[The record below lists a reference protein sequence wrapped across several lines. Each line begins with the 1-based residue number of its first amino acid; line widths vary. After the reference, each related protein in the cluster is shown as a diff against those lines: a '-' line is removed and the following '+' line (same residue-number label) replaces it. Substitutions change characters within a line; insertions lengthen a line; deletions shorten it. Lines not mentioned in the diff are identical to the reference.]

1 MARPRSST
9 VTSSA
14 PDREDSIPLRFGDD
28 PLLWAA
34 WLYYEEGMTQSD
46 IAEAIGVSRAT
57 VITYLADARARG
69 VVNIQIVQEKFQSLT
84 ISNALKDHF
93 GLQDCIVIPTD
104 GGNGLLF
111 ERLGSVGAQVLSRL
125 MKSGDTI
132 GVTWGRTTLA
142 LAMAMRG
149 RDLLDLRVVQATGGT
164 TAKIQWTPQ
173 ACATRLADAIGARC
187 IQISA
192 PAMVSSAE
200 VREFLLREELV
211 AEQFAALANVNRIIL
226 GISSLRP
233 ESTIHTS
240 GFFDDARLHSDYID
254 AVGSIAG
261 RFINARGDPVVGPLD
276 ARTIGI
282 ELADIKRINQR
293 IAVAGGFDKV
303 PAMLAALRGGYVD
316 VLVTDSATGRGI
328 LTADSYVAS
337 TRRSTQAPV
346 NDFTVPRRT
355 LVKKLMNY
363 PSAIVAESLEG
374 ALLAHPNL
382 IAAIGGSL
390 RSIVARDGPRPGKVG
405 LVIGGGAGHEP
416 AFLGYVGRG
425 LADAVATGNVF
436 AAPPPDPILA
446 CTRAADGGVG
456 VLYVYGNYAGD
467 VMNFDTAAE
476 MAEAQGITVR
486 SIVTTDDI
494 ASSPLENR
502 GGRRGVAGNMFIFKI
517 AGAAC
522 DRMLPLDAC
531 EALTRHANARTY
543 TVGIALEPCSM
554 PDTQRPSFQLGEND
568 IEIGVGVH
576 GEPGVARQRLG
587 TADEAADLM
596 IDRILLEM
604 NPSEGDKVAVLVN
617 SLGGTPLMEL
627 YVINRRVRQRLNAR
641 GISVHATWVGHYFTS
656 LDMIGAS
663 LSLLHLDERLTD
675 LLDAPCNG
683 AAFSRPGPEH

>member
-1 MARPRSST
+1 MARAKPT
-9 VTSSA
+9 TLVATA
-14 PDREDSIPLRFGDD
+14 PDREGGIPLRFGDD

-34 WLYYEEGMTQSD
+34 WLYYEEGMTQGD

-57 VITYLADARARG
+57 VNAYLADARARG
-69 VVNIQIVQEKFQSLT
+69 VVNIQIAQEKFQSLT

-93 GLQDCIVIPTD
+93 GLQDCMVIPTD
-104 GGNGLLF
+104 GGDGSLIQ
-111 ERLGSVGAQVLSRL
+111 RLGSVGAQVLSKL

-149 RDLLDLRVVQATGGT
+149 RDLHDQRVVQATGGT
-164 TAKIQWTPQ
+164 TAKIKWTPE
-173 ACATRLADAIGARC
+173 ACATRLAEAIGARC
-187 IQISA
+187 IPISA
-192 PAMVSSAE
+192 PAMVSSAA
-200 VREFLLREELV
+200 VRDLLLREPVLT
-211 AEQFAALANVNRIIL
+211 EQFAALAEVNRIVL

-240 GFFDDARLHSDYID
+240 GFFDDARLHGDYVE

-261 RFINARGDPVVGPLD
+261 RFINARGDPVIGPLD

-282 ELADIKRINQR
+282 ELADIKKINQR

-303 PAMLAALRGGYVD
+303 PAMLAALRGGYVN

-337 TRRSTQAPV
+337 VRRTAAATLREVPA
-346 NDFTVPRRT
+346 PRRMK
-355 LVKKLMNY
+355 VKKLINN
-363 PSAIVAESLEG
+363 PGAIVGEALEG
-374 ALLAHPNL
+374 AVLAHADL
-382 IAAIGGSL
+382 ITPIGGSF

-416 AFLGYVGRG
+416 GFLGYVGRG

-446 CTRAADGGVG
+446 CTLAANGGAG
-456 VLYVYGNYAGD
+456 VLYVYGNYSGD

-476 MAEAQGITVR
+476 MAQAQGIDVR

-502 GGRRGVAGNMFIFKI
+502 GGRRGVAGNVFIFKI

-522 DRMLPLDAC
+522 DRMLPLDTC

-543 TVGIALEPCSM
+543 TVGALEPCSM
-554 PDTQRPSFQLGEND
+554 PDTQRPSFVLGDND

-576 GEPGVARQRLG
+576 GEPGVARQSLG

-596 IDRILLEM
+596 IDRILSEM
-604 NPSEGDKVAVLVN
+604 KPSEGDHVAVLVN
-617 SLGGTPLMEL
+617 SLGGTPMMEL
-627 YVINRRVRQRLNAR
+627 YLINRRVRQRLKAR
-641 GISVHATWVGHYFTS
+641 GITVHATWVGHYFTS
-656 LDMIGAS
+656 LDMVGVS
-663 LSLLHLDERLTD
+663 LSLLHLDETLTD
-675 LLDAPCNG
+675 LLDAPCKG
-683 AAFSRPGPEH
+683 AAMYRQRSAL